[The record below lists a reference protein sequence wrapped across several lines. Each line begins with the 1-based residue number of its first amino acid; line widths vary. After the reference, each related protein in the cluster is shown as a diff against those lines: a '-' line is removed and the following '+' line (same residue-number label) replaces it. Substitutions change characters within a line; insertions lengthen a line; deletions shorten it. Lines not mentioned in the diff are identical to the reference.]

1 MQAKRW
7 ENTVGRPVVQA
18 FAGSLDGV
26 KARKGVMITTSHFS
40 RGVIEYADKIDKRIV
55 LINGQQLAELMI
67 DCGIG
72 VSDVVTYSV
81 KRVDQDY
88 FEA

>member
-1 MQAKRW
+1 
-7 ENTVGRPVVQA
+7 
-18 FAGSLDGV
+18 
-26 KARKGVMITTSHFS
+26 MITTSQFS